1 MCHNL
6 LQDKGDKPARVYA
19 DKIDT
24 SHFRYAMRYTA
35 ANATRVLLNYGAM
48 LTTVAWFFGRHLDLI
63 TAMLFSSLYLFAFVP
78 LPALHLWQRLLYIV
92 LAAVVLMIVPL
103 GYFVVVDG
111 MHSANLLRETIEI
124 VVIFGLLGPQT
135 FVFLLTYIVLDL
147 PVRKFSKAQTA
158 VPVRESTI

>member
-1 MCHNL
+1 
-6 LQDKGDKPARVYA
+6 
-19 DKIDT
+19 
-24 SHFRYAMRYTA
+24 
-35 ANATRVLLNYGAM
+35 
-48 LTTVAWFFGRHLDLI
+48 
-63 TAMLFSSLYLFAFVP
+63 
-78 LPALHLWQRLLYIV
+78 
-92 LAAVVLMIVPL
+92 MIVPL

-158 VPVRESTI
+158 VPARDSTI